1 MRQMLRNRLVLLVIG
16 GLFAVISF
24 SCSSNRGL
32 EKPSGDRLAALD
44 TMSLKSSIEMS
55 RKAIVQQ
62 SKLQS
67 LYRDGL
73 DSILTDDDAVDRLM
87 GIARD
92 RYSNAL
98 RLQVVGNQDSS
109 AIEFEKAINVL
120 NDLSYYPGIESD
132 SDFVDLSQRIIG
144 DYEKYISTI
153 QNLGPG
159 TSVFALQEKLSQ
171 IVDSINVNGTKFP
184 KPEHLAT
191 VKVPL
196 VMNRYVEQNLK
207 FFTTRGRWHMQEW
220 IYRSGIYIPMMKKI
234 FMADSLPPEIAYLSM
249 PESGLNPDARSWARA
264 VGLWQFIRSTGALYG
279 LRSNWW
285 YDERRNPVLATEAA
299 ASHLKD
305 LYNYYK
311 NWYLAIAAYNCGTGS
326 VNRAIWR
333 SGGYRDFWKIER
345 YLPRETRNYVPQ
357 YIAVTMIA
365 LNPKEYGFAD
375 SLAPAPPPCDTVRIP
390 ESVDLR
396 VLADAAGMDYDS
408 LMAMN
413 PELVHGVTPPQYG
426 ENGYPLLV
434 PQGMG
439 PVFAADYQKLPA
451 SERLTWAFHTVRYGE
466 TLWTISHDY
475 GVSLTSLR
483 MANHLSW
490 RRSRIYPGMRL
501 IIPVNSSYYQREAQI
516 RFGRLA
522 SARRSNSGVHIVRRG
537 ETLSGIAA
545 AYGISVARL
554 ERLNHLSSSFI
565 KPRMRLLVAAVT
577 PDPPSQSAS
586 VIQVVKRKNATG
598 TGSRYHV
605 VKRGETLSGI
615 AAAYGMSVAK
625 LKRLNHLRD
634 SFIRP
639 RMRLLVAAVT
649 ADPPSHKTP
658 AAISMVKPSNPTGTR
673 SQYHVV
679 RSGETLSS
687 IAFRYGITVAD
698 LKDWNNLGGSR
709 IQAGVRLRVSS
720 PYLAGNKGT
729 GNMLAETTD
738 SKTIYRVRRGD
749 SLWSIARKFGVSMNQ
764 LREWN
769 GTAPDIHPGQRLV
782 IYN

>member
-1 MRQMLRNRLVLLVIG
+1 MRQMLKNRLVLLVLG
-16 GLFAVISF
+16 GLFAVVSF
-24 SCSSNRGL
+24 SCSTNRGV
-32 EKPSGDRLAALD
+32 EKPSGDRLATMD
-44 TMSLKSSIEMS
+44 TMSLRSSIEMS

-62 SKLQS
+62 SRLQS
-67 LYRDGL
+67 LYRNGL
-73 DSILTDDDAVDRLM
+73 DSIITDDDAVDRLM
-87 GIARD
+87 GIARS
-92 RYSNAL
+92 RYASAL
-98 RLQVVGNQDSS
+98 RLQGIGNQDSS
-109 AIEFEKAINVL
+109 AVEFERAITVL

-153 QNLGPG
+153 QTLGPG

-171 IVDSINVNGTKFP
+171 IVDSINVNGVKFP

-191 VKVPL
+191 GKVPL
-196 VMNRYVEQNLK
+196 VMNRFVEQNLK

-220 IYRSGIYIPMMKKI
+220 IYRSGRYIPMMKRI
-234 FMADSLPPEIAYLSM
+234 FIADSLPPEIAYLSM

-345 YLPRETRNYVPQ
+345 FLPRETRNYVPQ

-365 LNPKEYGFAD
+365 MNPKEYGFAD

-408 LMAMN
+408 LIAMN
-413 PELVHGVTPPQYG
+413 PELVHGVTPPEYG
-426 ENGYPLLV
+426 DNGYPLLV
-434 PQGMG
+434 PKGMERI
-439 PVFAADYQKLPA
+439 FAADYQKLPA

-466 TLWTISHDY
+466 TLWTIARDY
-475 GVSLTSLR
+475 GVGLTSLR

-490 RRSRIYPGMRL
+490 RSSRIYPGMRL
-501 IIPVNSSYYQREAQI
+501 IIPVNSSYYQREAQV

-522 SARRSNSGVHIVRRG
+522 SARRSNFGVYVVRRG

-545 AYGISVARL
+545 AYGISVAKL
-554 ERLNHLSSSFI
+554 KRLNHLSSSLI
-565 KPRMRLLVAAVT
+565 KPRERLLVAAVT
-577 PDPPSQSAS
+577 PDPPSRKRARAS
-586 VIQVVKRKNATG
+586 IVQH
-598 TGSRYHV
+598 S
-605 VKRGETLSGI
+605 
-615 AAAYGMSVAK
+615 
-625 LKRLNHLRD
+625 
-634 SFIRP
+634 
-639 RMRLLVAAVT
+639 
-649 ADPPSHKTP
+649 DPPGP
-658 AAISMVKPSNPTGTR
+658 R
-673 SQYHVV
+673 SIYHII
-679 RSGETLSS
+679 RRGETLSS
-687 IAFRYGITVAD
+687 IAFRYGVTVAD

-709 IQAGVRLRVSS
+709 IQAGARIRISS
-720 PYLAGNKGT
+720 PYAAGHKGT

-738 SKTIYRVRRGD
+738 SRTIYRVRRGD
-749 SLWSIARKFGVSMNQ
+749 SLWSIARKFGVSLNK

-769 GTAPDIHPGQRLV
+769 DTAPDIHPGQRLV

>member
-1 MRQMLRNRLVLLVIG
+1 MRQMLRNRLVLLVLG
-16 GLFAVISF
+16 GLFAVVSF
-24 SCSSNRGL
+24 SCSSNRGV

-44 TMSLKSSIEMS
+44 TMSLRSSIEMS

-62 SKLQS
+62 SRLQS
-67 LYRDGL
+67 LYRNGL
-73 DSILTDDDAVDRLM
+73 DSIITDDDAVDRLM
-87 GIARD
+87 GIARE
-92 RYSNAL
+92 RYASAL
-98 RLQVVGNQDSS
+98 RLQGIGNQDSS
-109 AIEFEKAINVL
+109 AVEFERAISVL

-153 QNLGPG
+153 QTLGPG

-171 IVDSINVNGTKFP
+171 IVDSINVNGVRFP

-191 VKVPL
+191 GKVPL

-220 IYRSGIYIPMMKKI
+220 IYRSGKYIPMMKRI
-234 FMADSLPPEIAYLSM
+234 FIADSLPPEIAYLSM

-345 YLPRETRNYVPQ
+345 FLPRETRNYVPQ

-365 LNPKEYGFAD
+365 MNPKEYGFAD

-413 PELVHGVTPPQYG
+413 PELVHGVTPPEYG
-426 ENGYPLLV
+426 DDGYPLLV
-434 PQGMG
+434 PKGMG

-466 TLWTISHDY
+466 TLWTIAHDY
-475 GVSLTSLR
+475 GVGLTSLR
-483 MANHLSW
+483 MANHMSW
-490 RRSRIYPGMRL
+490 RSSRIYPGMRL
-501 IIPVNSSYYQREAQI
+501 IIPVNSSYYQREAQL
-516 RFGRLA
+516 RFGRRP
-522 SARRSNSGVHIVRRG
+522 SIRRSNSGIYIVRRG
-537 ETLSGIAA
+537 ETLSGIAS
-545 AYGISVARL
+545 AYGISVAKL
-554 ERLNHLSSSFI
+554 KRLNHLSSSLI

-577 PDPPSQSAS
+577 PDPPRGKKARAS
-586 VIQVVKRKNATG
+586 LVRHSDPPAAH
-598 TGSRYHV
+598 SRYH
-605 VKRGETLSGI
+605 I
-615 AAAYGMSVAK
+615 
-625 LKRLNHLRD
+625 
-634 SFIRP
+634 
-639 RMRLLVAAVT
+639 
-649 ADPPSHKTP
+649 
-658 AAISMVKPSNPTGTR
+658 
-673 SQYHVV
+673 V
-679 RSGETLSS
+679 RRGETLSS
-687 IAFRYGITVAD
+687 IAFRYGVTVAD

-709 IQAGVRLRVSS
+709 IQAGARLVVSS
-720 PYLAGNKGT
+720 PYAAGHKGS

-749 SLWSIARKFGVSMNQ
+749 SLWSIARKFGVSLNE

-769 GTAPDIHPGQRLV
+769 DTAPDIHPGQRLV